1 MQADVAWLYAEWAGM
16 KQSCVFV
23 CLFAQLAA
31 RSIKSLAPCLYREK
45 KKKKEKLLKI
55 SAKRKLVWLIRRQ
68 QQHESLP
75 LN

>member
-45 KKKKEKLLKI
+45 TKKEKLLTI

-68 QQHESLP
+68 QQYESLP